1 MMPIYTRNFVFI
13 EQIVLFIFYVFYGC
27 TLTRKSCRYIAKLM
41 NVNFKK
47 LDDMEKNVIQL

>member
-1 MMPIYTRNFVFI
+1 MPIYTRNLVSI
-13 EQIVLFIFYVFYGC
+13 EQIVLFIFNMFCGC
-27 TLTRKSCRYIAKLM
+27 TLTRKSCIYIAKLM